1 MTTNKAI
8 GPKTSLIYLKEL
20 RSAEIRNNL
29 IQYAGHVSMTTF
41 EIPRFSFTPI
51 EHVDSSEQV
60 REAYAQ
66 YFGVFYF
73 ETVNEVS
80 TKENGFKWCG
90 AK

>member
-1 MTTNKAI
+1 
-8 GPKTSLIYLKEL
+8 
-20 RSAEIRNNL
+20 
-29 IQYAGHVSMTTF
+29 MTTF

-66 YFGVFYF
+66 DYGVFYF